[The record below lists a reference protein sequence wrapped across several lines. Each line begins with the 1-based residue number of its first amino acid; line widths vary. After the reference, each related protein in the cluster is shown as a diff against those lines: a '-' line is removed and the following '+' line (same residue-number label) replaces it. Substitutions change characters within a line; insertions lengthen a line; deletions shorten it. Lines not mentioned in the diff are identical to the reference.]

1 MGSNM
6 IIDIPSVK
14 TFYVNMDNK
23 VDRRDQTE
31 KLLSNLN
38 FNNYQR
44 YSAKTGKNAI
54 EGCALSHIDILR
66 SNKNHSPF
74 LILEDDV
81 ATGNGYSQTIEVPDD
96 VDAIYL
102 GYSMWGYDA
111 DRAKK
116 FSRMDNTTSFKK
128 ITNNIYKISN
138 MLSTHAIMYC
148 SERYSNAV
156 ADIME
161 TIWNQEEWHCDYACS
176 LIQEEFNV
184 YASVHPYF
192 FQYDH
197 WTMPWTYVSLNKF
210 QEMNSA
216 YKKAI
221 NDPRLNP

>member
-1 MGSNM
+1 M
-6 IIDIPSVK
+6 IIDIPSIK
-14 TFYVNMDNK
+14 TFYVNMDNR
-23 VDRRDQTE
+23 VDRKDQTE

-38 FNNYQR
+38 FNNYKR

-66 SNKNHSPF
+66 SNKNNSPF

-81 ATGNGYSQTIEVPDD
+81 ATGNGYNQNIEVPDD

-161 TIWNQEEWHCDYACS
+161 QILIKENWHCDYAVS
-176 LIQEEFNV
+176 LIQNDFNV
-184 YASVHPYF
+184 YAPSKPYF
-192 FQYDH
+192 VQSDY
-197 WTMPWTYVSLNKF
+197 WTFPWTSVGLNDF
-210 QEMNSA
+210 NQTNSE
-216 YKKAI
+216 YKKAL
-221 NDPRLNP
+221 NDTRLNP

>member
-14 TFYVNMDNK
+14 TFYVNMDNR

-66 SNKNHSPF
+66 SNKNNSPF

-81 ATGNGYSQTIEVPDD
+81 ATGNGYSQNIEVPDD

-111 DRAKK
+111 ERAKK
-116 FSRMDNTTSFKK
+116 FSRMENTTSFKK
-128 ITNNIYKISN
+128 VTNNIYKISN

-156 ADIME
+156 ADIIE

-184 YASVHPYF
+184 YAPVHPYF
-192 FQYDH
+192 FQYDY

-216 YKKAI
+216 YKKTT
-221 NDPRLNP
+221 NDSRLNP